1 MSENL
6 NLTDLSEME
15 GKYLTFLMGKQTM
28 GISIAYV
35 MQIVSMQPATPI
47 PEAPAYC
54 KGIINLRGNIIPLID
69 FNIRLN
75 QAETEYT
82 ERTCII
88 ICNVGGSDF
97 GFIVDEVDAVIDI
110 ADDMIS
116 APPKMNDYASES
128 YLIGVAR
135 VKTAAAEKLV
145 LLIDSARILGEQEI
159 TMLTSYT

>member
-1 MSENL
+1 MSEINIG
-6 NLTDLSEME
+6 NLSEME
-15 GKYLTFLMGKQTM
+15 GKYLTFLMGKQTL
-28 GISIAYV
+28 GISISNV

-47 PEAPAYC
+47 PEAPVYC

-69 FNIRLN
+69 FNIRLG
-75 QAETEYT
+75 QPETEYT

-88 ICNVGGSDF
+88 ICHVGGADF

-110 ADDMIS
+110 PDEMIS
-116 APPKMNDYASES
+116 APPKMTDYISES

-135 VKTAAAEKLV
+135 VKAGSSEKLV

-159 TMLTSYT
+159 TMLSSYT